1 MRYNF
6 DIPPDRLRTDS
17 LKWSRYDAD
26 VLPMWIA
33 DMDFPSPAPIVQAL
47 RERADHGVYGY
58 PAGIMDEPNEL
69 PEFRRL
75 IVDRLV
81 DRYGWQVQPEDLVFI
96 PGVVVASNLACHAVA
111 AHNGGVLVQ
120 TPIYPPLLDAPRYA
134 SMRRQDALLTRDA
147 DGMYGVDWD
156 ALESAITPETRLFIL
171 CNPHN
176 PVGRVFRREELERM
190 AEICLER
197 GIVICSD
204 EIHCDL
210 LYAGQRHIPIAA
222 LDPDIAQNTI
232 TLIAPTKTFNLPG
245 LQCSIAIVQ
254 DPELRQKYQEARKGL
269 TPWVN
274 VMGLLAA
281 QVAYREGQDWLD
293 QLLVY
298 LEANRDVLYDVV
310 QRELPGVTMAR
321 PEATYLAWLDCRQAG
336 IDGNPYEFFLQK
348 ARVALGDGA
357 LFGPGGE
364 GFLRLNFGCSRA
376 LLAEALERMKRALES
391 ISPQGTQSSRIT
403 QV

>member
-1 MRYNF
+1 MQYDF
-6 DIPPDRLRTDS
+6 DTPPDRRHTDS

-33 DMDFPSPAPIVQAL
+33 DMDFPSPAPVVQAL
-47 RERADHGVYGY
+47 RERVDHGVYGY
-58 PAGIMDEPNEL
+58 PAGIMGEPNEL

-111 AHNGGVLVQ
+111 THNGGVLVQ
-120 TPIYPPLLDAPRYA
+120 TPVYPPILDAPQKA
-134 SMRRQDALLTRDA
+134 NMRRHDAMLARNS
-147 DGMYGVDWD
+147 DGAYEIDWD
-156 ALESAITPETRLFIL
+156 VFGSAITSETRLFIL

-176 PVGRVFRREELERM
+176 PVGRVFRPDELERM
-190 AEICLER
+190 AEICLKR
-197 GIVICSD
+197 GVVICSD

-210 LYAGQRHIPIAA
+210 LYTGQRHIPIAA
-222 LDPDIAQNTI
+222 LDPEIARNTI

-254 DPELRQKYQEARKGL
+254 NPELRQKYQEARKGL
-269 TPWVN
+269 VPWVN

-293 QLLVY
+293 QLLAY
-298 LEANRDVLYDVV
+298 LEGNRDRLYGYV
-310 QRELPGVTMAR
+310 QSELPGITMAR

-336 IDGNPYEFFLQK
+336 IGGNPYEFFLQK
-348 ARVALGDGA
+348 ARVALADGA
-357 LFGPGGE
+357 MFGPGGE

-376 LLAEALERMKRALES
+376 LLAEALERMKRALV
-391 ISPQGTQSSRIT
+391 SS
-403 QV
+403 

>member
-1 MRYNF
+1 MQYDF
-6 DIPPDRLRTDS
+6 DTPPDRRHTDS

-33 DMDFPSPAPIVQAL
+33 DMDFPSPAPVVQAL
-47 RERADHGVYGY
+47 RERVDHGVYGY
-58 PAGIMDEPNEL
+58 PAGIMGEPNEL

-111 AHNGGVLVQ
+111 THNGGVLVQ
-120 TPIYPPLLDAPRYA
+120 TPVYPPILDAPQKA
-134 SMRRQDALLTRDA
+134 NMRRHDAMLARNS
-147 DGMYGVDWD
+147 DGAYEIDWD
-156 ALESAITPETRLFIL
+156 VFGSAITSETRLFIL

-176 PVGRVFRREELERM
+176 PVGRVFRPDELERM
-190 AEICLER
+190 AEICLKR
-197 GIVICSD
+197 GVVICSD

-210 LYAGQRHIPIAA
+210 LYTGQRHIPIAA
-222 LDPDIAQNTI
+222 LDPEIARNTI

-254 DPELRQKYQEARKGL
+254 NPELRQKYQEARKGL
-269 TPWVN
+269 VPWVN

-293 QLLVY
+293 QLLAY
-298 LEANRDVLYDVV
+298 LEGNRDRLYGYV
-310 QRELPGVTMAR
+310 QSELPGITMAR

-336 IDGNPYEFFLQK
+336 IGGNPYEFFLQK
-348 ARVALGDGA
+348 ARVALADGA
-357 LFGPGGE
+357 MFGPGGE

-376 LLAEALERMKRALES
+376 LLAEALERMKRALA
-391 ISPQGTQSSRIT
+391 SS
-403 QV
+403 